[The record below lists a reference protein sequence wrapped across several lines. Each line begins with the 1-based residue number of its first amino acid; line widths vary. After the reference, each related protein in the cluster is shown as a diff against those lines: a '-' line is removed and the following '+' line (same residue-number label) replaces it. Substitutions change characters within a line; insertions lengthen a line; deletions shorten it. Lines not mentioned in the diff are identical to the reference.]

1 MSGHLELLDEGREV
15 ELAGE
20 SMVVGREA
28 DCDVVVQN
36 PAVSRHHV
44 RLTNDGVEWLAEDLG
59 SRHGTLLNGAPMA
72 ANQPVSLRDRD
83 QLEVA
88 GTTIVFHAEQP
99 TYESE
104 ERTSFLA
111 QQVVA
116 DMLGSL
122 SGRETSP
129 YLRVLNG
136 FREGERI
143 VLDGTRPY
151 LILGRSDD
159 CDVPLDDANVSR
171 RHCRVSIDYSGIW
184 AEDLGSKNGILLN
197 GQVADGKVRLKDRCE
212 LAVGGVR
219 MMFVDPAA
227 AVLGDLD
234 ESGTNRAIGA
244 ESDDDEDDDDDESSV
259 IEEDHS
265 LASLSSAESVVD
277 PSDSPRMAL
286 DEAGDWSRSVPALDA
301 LDATVGVDSMD
312 DTQAK
317 DETGLDPIVLGIFA
331 SAVLALVGVIIYLLL
346 G

>member
-1 MSGHLELLDEGREV
+1 VSDHLELLDEGREV
-15 ELAGE
+15 ELEGE
-20 SMVVGREA
+20 VMVLGREA
-28 DCDVVVQN
+28 DCDVVVHN

-59 SRHGTLLNGAPMA
+59 SRHGTLLNGAPMT
-72 ANQPVSLRDRD
+72 ANQPVSLRDSDR
-83 QLEVA
+83 LEVA
-88 GTTIVFHAEQP
+88 GTAIVFHVEQP

-122 SGRETSP
+122 SGHETSP

-136 FREGERI
+136 VLEGERI
-143 VLDGTRPY
+143 VLDGTSPY
-151 LILGRSDD
+151 IILGRSDD

-184 AEDLGSKNGILLN
+184 AEDLGSKNGILVN
-197 GQVADGKVRLKDRCE
+197 GVVADGKVRLKDRCE
-212 LAVGGVR
+212 RAVGGVR

-234 ESGTNRAIGA
+234 ESGTNEAL
-244 ESDDDEDDDDDESSV
+244 ESELETGTQDEASVIDEESSLVSGDDESEPQV
-259 IEEDHS
+259 APPS
-265 LASLSSAESVVD
+265 LA
-277 PSDSPRMAL
+277 L
-286 DEAGDWSRSVPALDA
+286 DGAGDWSRSIPAVDA
-301 LDATVGVDSMD
+301 IEPQDATLDISQM
-312 DTQAK
+312 
-317 DETGLDPIVLGIFA
+317 DETSSDEGARLDLV
-331 SAVLALVGVIIYLLL
+331 VLAIFVAAILALAGVVVYLLA